1 MKIKHLL
8 ASLFYAVAS
17 YAVADAPFTVSANGQ
32 EVTDAKTGLIWRRCP
47 EGMTAS
53 GGACTGTASSFL
65 HEAALAHA
73 STQAT
78 ATGVAWRLPN
88 IKELSS
94 IADKSRNPAYDAV
107 AFPVFSALFFWS
119 STPNVTDANSAW
131 NVIFVDG
138 SVVSSS
144 RGAPRSVRL
153 VRAGQ

>member
-8 ASLFYAVAS
+8 ASLLYAVAC
-17 YAVADAPFTVSANGQ
+17 YAAADAPFTVSLDGQ

-47 EGMTAS
+47 EGMTAN
-53 GGACTGTASSFL
+53 GGACTGTQIFIT
-65 HEAALAHA
+65 HEAALTRA

-94 IADKSRNPAYDAV
+94 IADKSRSPAYDTV

-119 STPNVTDANSAW
+119 SSPNVTDSNFAW

-144 RGAPRSVRL
+144 RGAPHSVRL